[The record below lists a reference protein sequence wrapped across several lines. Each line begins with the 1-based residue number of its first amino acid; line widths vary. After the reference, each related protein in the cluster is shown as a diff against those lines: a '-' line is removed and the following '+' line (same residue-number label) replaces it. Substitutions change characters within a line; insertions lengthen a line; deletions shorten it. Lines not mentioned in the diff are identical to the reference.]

1 MENMGTMGI
10 LKTWSKAM
18 AKSFGKKAGRE
29 LMGDVF
35 KTIFHSALGEGNEE
49 FWTSLGQDFSSYATG
64 VNPDAMKGLTLQQ
77 SLRKLGYIKIS
88 DTPIEEHI
96 RIDLEQYAKENG
108 YIKLGKEELIK
119 ILDDGFGKCICSSS
133 IYTTSDLADAIINA
147 RG

>member
-1 MENMGTMGI
+1 MKDYHKLSKDI
-10 LKTWSKAM
+10 ADLLK
-18 AKSFGKKAGRE
+18 
-29 LMGDVF
+29 
-35 KTIFHSALGEGNEE
+35 
-49 FWTSLGQDFSSYATG
+49 
-64 VNPDAMKGLTLQQ
+64 NPDAMKGLTLQQ
-77 SLRKLGYIKIS
+77 SLRKLGYIKVS
-88 DTPIEEHI
+88 DEPIEEHI